1 MKDRKKPS
9 LTEYV
14 LWRSKVINP
23 NYNLYYDLTFSMF
36 LAIKC
41 FRSGVRKNNSKFIL
55 ASRQVASSLCYV
67 GKHRIY
73 QSLIIRDL

>member
-1 MKDRKKPS
+1 
-9 LTEYV
+9 
-14 LWRSKVINP
+14 
-23 NYNLYYDLTFSMF
+23 MF

-55 ASRQVASSLCYV
+55 ASRQVTSSLFYV